1 MRRGGGWGPKS
12 YAQVAD
18 QGGGGGRGRAG
29 GGAGRGG
36 QGSRNGPGH
45 GAVRQESNDVQ
56 EMMNGVQA
64 GRQAQVAERE
74 ARDLKNQALRKKA
87 YLQLKWDL
95 DSNRIYIF
103 IHSYEK

>member
-36 QGSRNGPGH
+36 QGST
-45 GAVRQESNDVQ
+45 Q
-56 EMMNGVQA
+56 
-64 GRQAQVAERE
+64 
-74 ARDLKNQALRKKA
+74 K
-87 YLQLKWDL
+87 
-95 DSNRIYIF
+95 IF
-103 IHSYEK
+103 PIIPPKFPM